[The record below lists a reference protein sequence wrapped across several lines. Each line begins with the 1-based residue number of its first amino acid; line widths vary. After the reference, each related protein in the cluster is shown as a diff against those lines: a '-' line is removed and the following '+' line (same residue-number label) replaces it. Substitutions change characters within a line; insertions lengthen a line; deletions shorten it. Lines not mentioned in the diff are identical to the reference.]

1 MRYYWLSMSDSF
13 IHPLVGQAGA
23 SATRANVR
31 QERLAQDVTGL
42 FERWRPGLFRYLS
55 SLGLAPHDSEEV
67 IQETF
72 LSLFAHLQNDKSRT
86 NLGGWLFRVAHN
98 LGLRHQYAN
107 QRASGSAADVEA
119 IPHPALNPEE
129 QMSRVQRGER
139 LQSVLNALPEQDR
152 RCLYLRAEGLRYREI
167 ASVLGISL
175 AGVAASLERSLT
187 RLQRAC
193 QR

>member
-1 MRYYWLSMSDSF
+1 MSDGF
-13 IHPLVGQAGA
+13 IHPLVGRATA
-23 SATRANVR
+23 STTRTNVR
-31 QERLAQDVTGL
+31 QERLAKEVTEL

-55 SLGLAPHDSEEV
+55 SLGLAQHDREEV

-72 LSLFAHLQNDKSRT
+72 LSLFAHLQKEKSRA

-98 LGLRHQYAN
+98 LGLKHQYAI
-107 QRASGSAADVEA
+107 QRAAGSVADVDA
-119 IPHPALNPEE
+119 IAHPALNPEE
-129 QMSRVQRGER
+129 QMSRVRREKQ
-139 LQSVLNALPEQDR
+139 LQSVLNALPAQDR

-167 ASVLGISL
+167 AGVLGTSL